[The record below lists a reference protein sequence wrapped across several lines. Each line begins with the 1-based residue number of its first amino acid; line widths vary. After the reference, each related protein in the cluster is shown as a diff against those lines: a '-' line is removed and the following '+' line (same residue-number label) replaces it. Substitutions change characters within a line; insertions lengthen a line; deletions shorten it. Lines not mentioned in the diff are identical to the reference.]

1 MEESISRRTRR
12 TNEAIHKDIKDAAI
26 QCILESGFDHVLLKD
41 IMQKAHVEPVIFY
54 NRYEDLPSCL
64 EELANEGEYW
74 MPEFALKACSINST
88 QEQYNALLCGLLDA
102 LKGESVM
109 LELLRWEVAHEN
121 RTTIRTARS
130 REIYTL
136 PLTHNYAIQFA
147 DSDIDIVALS
157 ALLIGGIYYLSLHRK
172 MSNFSGIDMN
182 SEEGV
187 ERIRQM
193 LLKISDIMFDRIGAA
208 KRKEQA
214 AQELREKGL
223 DEEFITNFL
232 AKF

>member
-1 MEESISRRTRR
+1 MEESTSRRTRR

-26 QCILESGFDHVLLKD
+26 ECILECGFDHVLLKD

-54 NRYEDLPSCL
+54 NRYVDLPSCL

-74 MPEFALKACSINST
+74 MPEFALKACSIKST